1 MKTIQPA
8 TELMIGVPGLGALRP
23 EPGMVSEE
31 SDTTE
36 IEQILD
42 RLV

>member
-1 MKTIQPA
+1 
-8 TELMIGVPGLGALRP
+8 MIGVPDLGALRP

>member
-31 SDTTE
+31 SDTME